1 MIRTKWICPACKEL
15 SPTRHW
21 SVERHIKRKH
31 AGIGEPISINTH
43 QTRIQMN
50 IQSEWS
56 NIHASTNMMKF
67 THETDKLQS
76 DGNIYRD
83 QSDYTKSDN
92 NTNTSAYQKIYP
104 EKILFFLPLQVIM
117 IMKRHEEDFHLNI
130 LRIKV

>member
-1 MIRTKWICPACKEL
+1 MIRTKWICPTCKEL

-56 NIHASTNMMKF
+56 NIHASTNMIKF
-67 THETDKLQS
+67 THETDKLQR
-76 DGNIYRD
+76 DGSSYRD

>member
-1 MIRTKWICPACKEL
+1 MIRTKWICPTCKEL

>member
-1 MIRTKWICPACKEL
+1 MIRTKWICPTCKEL

-67 THETDKLQS
+67 THETDKLQR
-76 DGNIYRD
+76 DGSIYRD

>member
-1 MIRTKWICPACKEL
+1 
-15 SPTRHW
+15 
-21 SVERHIKRKH
+21 
-31 AGIGEPISINTH
+31 
-43 QTRIQMN
+43 MN